1 MGVTLPLTAEGQKR
15 GKNGGNKRIEEE
27 GLKGGKSYGSKMGQC
42 GTECMNQKED

>member
-15 GKNGGNKRIEEE
+15 GKKWGKQKNRGRGT
-27 GLKGGKSYGSKMGQC
+27 KGGGYGSKMEQC